1 MTLQDQIAADQQ
13 AVADAQAA
21 LDAANAQLAQD
32 QAKLDAIAP
41 HLTLLDQIE
50 AHIAGA
56 EESVKAGVAN
66 LVAELRNLI
75 NR

>member
-1 MTLQDQIAADQQ
+1 MNLQDQITADQQ

-21 LDAANAQLAQD
+21 LDAANAKLAED
-32 QAKLDAIAP
+32 QNRLNAIAP
-41 HLTLLDQIE
+41 HLSVLDRLE
-50 AHIAGA
+50 AHIATA
-56 EESVKAGVAN
+56 DEAVKQGVLS

>member
-1 MTLQDQIAADQQ
+1 MNLQDQIAADMQ

-21 LDAANAQLAQD
+21 LDAANAKLSDDQGKLA
-32 QAKLDAIAP
+32 AISP
-41 HLTLLDQIE
+41 HLSLLDQIE
-50 AHIAGA
+50 AHIATT
-56 EESVKAGVAN
+56 EETVKQGVLN